1 MRVVVWGINYAPEF
15 TGIAPHS
22 VALCEFL
29 EREGHDVEMVTT
41 FPYYPTWQ
49 KRPEDRGR
57 LYRTDVI
64 NGVPVHRCWHFVP
77 ARVSAL
83 KRIFHEASFV
93 FTSTLRALFLAQPD
107 VFVAVSPRLL
117 LGAAAWFV
125 GKLKRAPY
133 VFHVQDM
140 QPDAA
145 VGLGMLKQS
154 RFTRS
159 LYALEA
165 FAYRHATR
173 VSGITRGMLKTF
185 RNKGVPESKLIYF
198 PNAIELK
205 NDEPPPAR
213 GEFRQRHGFPAHEF
227 LAIYAGNLG
236 VKQGLEVLLE
246 TAALLRHKPI
256 RFLICGDGAQRETL
270 AARAREM
277 QLPNFN
283 LLPLQAG
290 RDYRALLV
298 DADLCFITQQAG
310 AGNSFF
316 PSKLLGLLAES
327 KPVVTVAAPE
337 CELALS
343 LADGNFGVNVP
354 PGRPEE
360 LAALLDSLMN
370 DPERLWIYGANGR
383 RYVEQFE
390 KQRVMQGFV
399 GELKS
404 CLISAARR
412 NDQVHE
418 SAQDDSAL
426 ER

>member
-29 EREGHDVEMVTT
+29 EREGHDVEMVTS

-83 KRIFHEASFV
+83 KRIVHEGSFV
-93 FTSTLRALFLAQPD
+93 FTSTLRALFVEQPD
-107 VFVAVSPRLL
+107 VFVVVSPPLL

-154 RFTRS
+154 SFTRA

-165 FAYRHATR
+165 FAYRHAAR
-173 VSGITRGMLKTF
+173 VSGITRGMLRTF
-185 RNKGVPESKLIYF
+185 RSKGVPDSKLVYF
-198 PNAIELK
+198 PNAIELQTH
-205 NDEPPPAR
+205 EPAPAR
-213 GEFRQRHGFPAHEF
+213 GEFRKRHGFRSGEF

-246 TAALLRHKPI
+246 TAALLRDKPI

-270 AARAREM
+270 AARARQM

-283 LLPLQAG
+283 LLPLQFG
-290 RDYRALLV
+290 RDYRSLLV
-298 DADLCFITQQAG
+298 DADVCFITQQAG

-343 LADGNFGVNVP
+343 LAEGNFGVNIS
-354 PGRPEE
+354 PGRPQE
-360 LAALLDSLMN
+360 LAALLDSLAI

-390 KQRVMQGFV
+390 KSRVMKNFAD
-399 GELKS
+399 ELRS
-404 CLISAARR
+404 LLLA
-412 NDQVHE
+412 
-418 SAQDDSAL
+418 
-426 ER
+426 

>member
-1 MRVVVWGINYAPEF
+1 MRVIVWGINYAPEF

-29 EREGHDVEMVTT
+29 EREGHDVEMVTS
-41 FPYYPTWQ
+41 FAYYPTWQ
-49 KRPEDRGR
+49 KRAEDRGR

-77 ARVSAL
+77 RRVSAL
-83 KRIFHEASFV
+83 KRIVHEGSFV
-93 FTSTLRALFLAQPD
+93 FTSTLRALFLEEPD
-107 VFVAVSPRLL
+107 VFVVVSPPLL

-145 VGLGMLKQS
+145 VGLGMLKTG
-154 RFTRS
+154 RFIRT

-165 FAYRHATR
+165 FAYRHAAR

-185 RNKGVPESKLIYF
+185 RNKGVPESKLVYF

-205 NDEPPPAR
+205 TGRSAPPR
-213 GEFRQRHGFPAHEF
+213 GEFRKRHGFSTDEF
-227 LAIYAGNLG
+227 FAIYAGNLG
-236 VKQGLEVLLE
+236 VKQGLEVLLD
-246 TAALLRHKPI
+246 TAALLRDKRI

-277 QLPNFN
+277 QLANFSM
-283 LLPLQAG
+283 LPLQEG

-298 DADLCFITQQAG
+298 DADICFITQQAG

-316 PSKLLGLLAES
+316 PSKLLGILAES

-343 LADGNFGVNVP
+343 LVDGNFGVNVP
-354 PGRPEE
+354 PGRPQE
-360 LAALLDSLMN
+360 LVTLLDSLAN

-383 RYVEQFE
+383 RYVEQFD
-390 KQRVMQGFV
+390 KPHVMRSFAA
-399 GELKS
+399 ELRAM
-404 CLISAARR
+404 L
-412 NDQVHE
+412 
-418 SAQDDSAL
+418 L
-426 ER
+426 T

>member
-1 MRVVVWGINYAPEF
+1 MRIVVWGINYAPEF

-29 EREGHDVEMVTT
+29 EREGHDVEMVTS
-41 FPYYPTWQ
+41 FAYYPTWQ
-49 KRPEDRGR
+49 KRAEDRGR

-83 KRIFHEASFV
+83 KRIVHEGSFV
-93 FTSTLRALFLAQPD
+93 FISTLRALCLEQPD
-107 VFVAVSPRLL
+107 VFVVVSPPLL

-145 VGLGMLKQS
+145 VGLGMLKRS
-154 RFTRS
+154 WFTRA
-159 LYALEA
+159 LYGLEA
-165 FAYRHATR
+165 FAYRHAAR

-185 RNKGVPESKLIYF
+185 RSKGVPESKLIYF

-205 NDEPPPAR
+205 SDEPAPVR
-213 GEFRQRHGFPAHEF
+213 GEFRARHGLPHNEF

-246 TAALLRHKPI
+246 TAALLRDKPI
-256 RFLICGDGAQRETL
+256 RFLICGDGAQRDTL
-270 AARAREM
+270 AARAHEM

-283 LLPLQAG
+283 LLPLQFG

-298 DADLCFITQQAG
+298 DADVCFITQQAG

-316 PSKLLGLLAES
+316 PSKLLGLLSES

-343 LADGNFGVNVP
+343 LAEGNFGVNVP

-360 LAALLDSLMN
+360 LAALLELLAN

-383 RYVEQFE
+383 RYVEQFD
-390 KQRVMQGFV
+390 KPQVMQSFA
-399 GELKS
+399 EQL
-404 CLISAARR
+404 R
-412 NDQVHE
+412 
-418 SAQDDSAL
+418 AL
-426 ER
+426 LLN